1 MTDEEL
7 KIYLENIN
15 KITTLLNEN
24 EKLIRKAGFNPPE
37 TNFVVDKDKRIG
49 IPAGYIRKSGDFWS
63 KYRLN
68 EIAVERNTKNN
79 ISYALQLS
87 DYYNFIVNR
96 FNIWGSI
103 EIVLYKQMF
112 VNIVSIIEALILE
125 CASNINLHCRKCP
138 KIGRCEN
145 NINKEERNN
154 MKLAIEKLREL
165 GILIF
170 NETEKQRLIELYDLR
185 NKVHIRLNKQNE
197 FLDNKYNQKLYN
209 EAIVYLKR
217 IDEMIFVN
225 GIQYYKKCVGF
236 KDKMKGNT
244 NSDL

>member
-15 KITTLLNEN
+15 KITNLLNEN

-37 TNFVVDKDKRIG
+37 TNFVVDREKRIG
-49 IPAGYIRKSGDFWS
+49 IPAGYIRTSGDFWS
-63 KYRLN
+63 KYKLN

-96 FNIWGSI
+96 FNVWGSI
-103 EIVLYKQMF
+103 EIMLYKQMF

-125 CASNINLHCRKCP
+125 CASNINMHCQKCS
-138 KIGRCEN
+138 KIGKCEN
-145 NINKEERNN
+145 NINKDERNN
-154 MKLAIEKLREL
+154 MKLAVKKLVAL
-165 GILIF
+165 GVLVF
-170 NETEKQRLIELYDLR
+170 GETEKKRLIELYDLR

-197 FLDNKYNQKLYN
+197 FSDNTYNQQLYN
-209 EAIVYLKR
+209 ESIVYLKK
-217 IDEMIFVN
+217 IDDMIFAN
-225 GIQYYKKCVGF
+225 GIKYYKNCVGF